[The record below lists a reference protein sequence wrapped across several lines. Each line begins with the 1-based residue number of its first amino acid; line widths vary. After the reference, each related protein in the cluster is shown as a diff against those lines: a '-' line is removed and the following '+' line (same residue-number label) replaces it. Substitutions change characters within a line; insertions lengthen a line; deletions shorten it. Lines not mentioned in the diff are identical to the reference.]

1 MFRFNLEE
9 SSWLPEIKDVQ
20 WQQPQLDS
28 LSDQPFN
35 ILDCIPQ
42 QQHQQHQHD
51 PIPVAESVTTAST
64 YEEDMEYEQ
73 DDLWTSH
80 TFPTTLNTLSWD
92 TRNSH
97 FPSLPQTQLAHRN
110 IGTPF
115 ITEAPTRLFDPIIQ
129 SQTITVAESQL
140 VKSLIQ
146 AMVGL
151 PSIYFQWRNNQFH
164 MYPVR
169 VLGLGDKTIQ
179 PLLKDIL
186 KFATKLKRIERVA
199 QTCHLYPHQY
209 GLTGL
214 AFASC
219 LSQWHMNVQHA
230 IVSVFENQQATLLK
244 VYHYVHDLSF
254 ITEQLYQLCCIEPE
268 EQMSRIQLD
277 AIERFGFYLPF
288 GAEILNLLY
297 AEIKQ
302 YDLAQSGNYAL
313 YRDICL
319 SMLCYTSVPYTSI
332 LSKWLGLDSSGVL
345 DDPYQEF
352 FVMMRDQVDDL
363 LKRFQIRNEAKLPY
377 FINNTL
383 AVYIFRSGQSL
394 QLLKKTRPNHP
405 LFNLQEPTPLNF
417 LFKNSE
423 NEEYMEK
430 LLYQCKTI
438 KAYNIGSPV
447 IAQEMVV
454 QVRHQQAEEVDADI
468 ADSVPRLTF
477 LSEINLKGDFMNTLQ
492 QLTHHQQE
500 PSQFIP
506 TLDTIIHS
514 SYLKPLDIWCPL
526 LNESLMSFFIHQF
539 KLESHLSLLF
549 DYFLF
554 GSSTFVTDLKD
565 TLFKSRISLEH
576 DTAWPPK
583 FSHLSAAF
591 KHLLLEEEQDLISF
605 SIRNTTR
612 TSPWLNPNAVAALDF
627 LQLNYN
633 ASYPLNIVITPNIIE
648 KYNRI
653 FTFSLQV
660 LRTSTITKR
669 MYEPLKNAKWYRT
682 NIRDTICLYRFQL
695 DQFMTAV
702 QGYVHDTA
710 IHSSWFRFMRHVK
723 EMPLT
728 DDYAVIME
736 PYTFKEYHQHVLDCI
751 LYKCFSKKSQSSVLE
766 VLQSVMQDIII
777 FGAILDDY
785 KMTDINGE
793 EKLLMKCRR
802 IFEQF
807 QKHTKVFVRVLHVME
822 EKGSGRLSNILN
834 STTSN
839 IFKDLYAR
847 HEAKLDVDVF
857 VKDLLVRL
865 CLNGFLE

>member
-1 MFRFNLEE
+1 MFRFSLEE

-20 WQQPQLDS
+20 WQKPQLDS

-35 ILDCIPQ
+35 ILDCISQ
-42 QQHQQHQHD
+42 QQQPD
-51 PIPVAESVTTAST
+51 PIPVTESVTTAST
-64 YEEDMEYEQ
+64 YEEEDMDYEQ
-73 DDLWTSH
+73 DDLWISH
-80 TFPTTLNTLSWD
+80 TIPTTVNTLSWD
-92 TRNSH
+92 TRSSH
-97 FPSLPQTQLAHRN
+97 FPSLPQTQLAHRG

-115 ITEAPTRLFDPIIQ
+115 ITEAHTRLFDPIIR
-129 SQTITVAESQL
+129 SQTIAVAESQL
-140 VKSLIQ
+140 VKSLVQ

-151 PSIYFQWRNNQFH
+151 PSIYFQWRHNQFH

-169 VLGLGDKTIQ
+169 VLGLGDRTIQ
-179 PLLKDIL
+179 PLLTDIL

-199 QTCHLYPHQY
+199 QMCHLYPQQY

-230 IVSVFENQQATLLK
+230 IVSVFETQQATLLK
-244 VYHYVHDLSF
+244 VFHYVHDLSF
-254 ITEQLYQLCCIEPE
+254 ITDRVYQLCCIEPE
-268 EQMSRIQLD
+268 EQMSRKQLD
-277 AIERFGFYLPF
+277 AIEGYGFYLPF

-302 YDLAQSGNYAL
+302 YDLAQSGNHAL

-345 DDPYQEF
+345 EDPYQEF
-352 FVMMRDQVDDL
+352 FIMMHNKVDDL

-394 QLLKKTRPNHP
+394 QLLKKTRPDHP
-405 LFNLQEPTPLNF
+405 LFNLQEAIPLTC

-423 NEEYMEK
+423 NEVYMEK
-430 LLYQCKTI
+430 LLYQCKNI

-447 IAQEMVV
+447 IAQETVV
-454 QVRHQQAEEVDADI
+454 QVRHEADADI
-468 ADSVPRLTF
+468 VDSVPRLTF

-492 QLTHHQQE
+492 QLTRHQQE
-500 PSQFIP
+500 STQFIP
-506 TLDTIIHS
+506 TLDTIIHL
-514 SYLKPLDIWCPL
+514 SYLKPLNIWCPL

-554 GSSTFVTDLKD
+554 GSNTFVTGLKE
-565 TLFKSRISLEH
+565 TLFKSRINLEH
-576 DTAWPPK
+576 DTGWPPK
-583 FSHLSAAF
+583 YSHLSAAF

-605 SIRNTTR
+605 SIRNSTR
-612 TSPWLNPNAVAALDF
+612 TSPWLNPNAVSALDF

-633 ASYPLNIVITPNIIE
+633 ASYPLNIVITPKIIE

-653 FTFSLQV
+653 FTFGLQV

-669 MYEPLKNAKWYRT
+669 MYEPLKNAKWHRT
-682 NIRDTICLYRFQL
+682 NTRDTICLYRFQL
-695 DQFMTAV
+695 DQFMNAV

-710 IHSSWFRFMRHVK
+710 IKTSWFRFMQHVK

-751 LYKCFSKKSQSSVLE
+751 LYKCFSKKSQWSVLE
-766 VLQSVMQDIII
+766 VLQAVMQDIIM
-777 FGAILDDY
+777 FAAILDDY

-793 EKLLMKCRR
+793 EKLLMRCRR

-834 STTSN
+834 STTSTV
-839 IFKDLYAR
+839 FKDLYAK
-847 HEAKLDVDVF
+847 HEAKLSVDVF